1 MNKYRVK
8 VMDIVEE
15 ATDTK
20 TYIFKK
26 PEELVW
32 SEGTHIHIGIKGFD
46 EVDPPIKSWVRHMS
60 ISTLPSDNCIG
71 ITTRVPG
78 SESEFKQKLNQL
90 NIGDEVVL
98 FKMGSRMELR
108 REQRPIV
115 LLSMGVGIA
124 TFRPLIHAF
133 IKDNQRISSLTHIN
147 VQSESTPVYYNQF
160 QQLHHDHLSLHWANS
175 RKEFYEMVANTIE
188 ENPHAYYYIV
198 GSDLFLQNVIQ
209 FLKKYQI
216 DMEDMIIDKKV
227 FELLRYYNY
236 PK

>member
-8 VMDIVEE
+8 VRDIVEE

-20 TYIFKK
+20 TYILDK

-32 SEGTHIHIGIKGFD
+32 NEGTHIHIGIKGFD

-60 ISTLPSDNCIG
+60 ISTLPTENCIG

-90 NIGDEVVL
+90 LVGDEVIL

-124 TFRPLIHAF
+124 TFRPLIQTF
-133 IKDNQRISSLTHIN
+133 ISKGDGIVSLTHIN
-147 VQSESTPVYYNQF
+147 VQSGSTPVYFNQF
-160 QQLHHDHLSLHWANS
+160 QKVNHEHLTLLWAKD
-175 RKEFYEMVANTIE
+175 RTEFYQMIKQTFELNT
-188 ENPHAYYYIV
+188 NAYYYIV
-198 GSDLFLQNVIQ
+198 GSDSFLQNVIQ
-209 FLKKYQI
+209 FLKENRI
-216 DMEDMIIDKKV
+216 AMDDIVLDKKA
-227 FELLRYYNY
+227 FELLRFYNY